1 MAIKKHGLTRDPQLD
16 ARAAAF
22 LAGRPR
28 PTEQYANRDPL
39 QLAKDVNRLSDL
51 LVDLVRER
59 DLLLIESESLKN
71 WVKILR
77 YAVIAEAGI
86 IGWFA
91 TELFSRLK

>member
-1 MAIKKHGLTRDPQLD
+1 VP
-16 ARAAAF
+16 
-22 LAGRPR
+22 
-28 PTEQYANRDPL
+28 QYADRSPG

-59 DLLLIESESLKN
+59 DMLLVEAQNFKMWIR
-71 WVKILR
+71 ILR
-77 YAVIAEAGI
+77 YAVMTEAAI